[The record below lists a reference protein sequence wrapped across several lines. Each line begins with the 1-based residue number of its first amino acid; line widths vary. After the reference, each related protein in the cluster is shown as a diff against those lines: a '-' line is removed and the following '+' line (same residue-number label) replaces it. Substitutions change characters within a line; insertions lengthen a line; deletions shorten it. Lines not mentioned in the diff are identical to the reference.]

1 MFEDAGMGGLF
12 DGSSL
17 FSGGSVFGGGL
28 GGDAAP
34 SNSSSDAIFGTNIGF
49 DNSGWTISFGDNS
62 AIDAPVEKT
71 ANQGTDAAGGSG
83 RQSSLNDYLP
93 YAILFV
99 GALIAFKAFKK

>member
-1 MFEDAGMGGLF
+1 MFEDAGF
-12 DGSSL
+12 GSVFEGSNL
-17 FSGGSVFGGGL
+17 FSGGSLFGGGL

-34 SNSSSDAIFGTNIGF
+34 ANSSSDAIFSTNLGF
-49 DNSGWTISFGDNS
+49 DNSGFNVTFGSNAGIS
-62 AIDAPVEKT
+62 APVDKQ
-71 ANQGTDAAGGSG
+71 ANQGSDAAGGSG